1 MHKYIF
7 FLLFSFFFG
16 EALAQAPAFPGAE
29 GSGRYVTGGRGGKI
43 IHVTNLNDSGK
54 GSLREALNVKGKKM
68 IVFDVGG
75 VIPLQ
80 SDLDIN
86 SNTTILGQTAP
97 YPGITLRYYTTH
109 LRGDNVIV
117 RFMRFRRGQE
127 RNVNDGADTFTG
139 SKHTGVII
147 DHCSMSW
154 SIDEIASFYDNN
166 NFTMQWCVLGESL
179 NNSGH
184 HKGAHGYGGIWGGK
198 LASFHHN
205 MIAHTSN
212 RAPRFNGARYNWQ
225 GYTDNLLF
233 AKYQWQNA
241 VQAENV
247 DFRNNLIFDW
257 GAGGCYGGPG
267 GGYINIVNNYYKA
280 SPETKDKD
288 KVTLIDYSNFYNS
301 QKHDA
306 FYNMSSRYYINGN
319 HVFGEGYG
327 DNYDWRGVSYMEGTP
342 YYNGEYYSRDS
353 LNAYGDGVAH
363 YTINGGKFVKIK
375 LDKEVEAPVGTV
387 TTHIATK
394 AYSHILSYAGASLFR
409 DDVDMRYM
417 SECANNMSTYKG
429 SVTGVKGRIDVVAD
443 CDGYTENNFP
453 TGKRSDAFDTDGDGM
468 PDVWEKANGLNPN
481 DAKDALYY
489 TLDSKSYYTNL
500 EVYANS
506 LVETLVQEQNRD
518 AKIKVNEYF
527 PPCNKAEGLDYYTGR
542 KAMRKNALPN
552 VDSVGEGLV
561 PSSKGNS
568 DFGMA
573 QGPALQSGY
582 FVAKA
587 GDAQSVIDILDAI
600 EANQADQARV
610 KIFLPNGVYDFGKM
624 TERTLPCDNISLIG
638 QSMDSTILVTTPDIE
653 QEGLGVADML
663 YNTRKNVYFQ
673 DLTLRN
679 ALGYYKV
686 GGAGRAAV
694 IQDRG
699 TRTIYKN
706 VRMLSHQDTYYSQ
719 NNDMQSYFAD
729 CDVHGTVDFI
739 CGGGDVRFD
748 NCTITLESRSL
759 DGKGSR
765 IVTAPSTT
773 TKFGYVFDNCKIV
786 DLSKGNGEW
795 NFGRTWRNSPI
806 CVWLNTTLDN
816 GAVKSLIKSRWT
828 QRGMNHTDPKIIG
841 EYATKDEGGKN
852 ITPSTNVITSYDGAH
867 ETILNASQAKEFTYD
882 NMFTDWNPRLLSSQ
896 LTVKGLKLKKGKLTW
911 KATPEATAYAV
922 FCNGELQAITR
933 DTSFSVADE
942 IVNINPQLSTLKT
955 RWSVRAANS
964 MGGFGSATTL

>member
-1 MHKYIF
+1 MQKYFF
-7 FLLFSFFFG
+7 FLLLTFFFS
-16 EALAQAPAFPGAE
+16 EALYAQAPAFPGAE
-29 GSGRYVTGGRGGKI
+29 GSGRYVTGGRGGKV
-43 IHVTNLNDSGK
+43 IHVTNLNDSGS
-54 GSLREALNVKGKKM
+54 GSLREALSVEGKKT

-117 RFMRFRRGQE
+117 RFIRFRRGQE

-212 RAPRFNGARYNWQ
+212 RAPRFNGARYNWK
-225 GYTDNLLF
+225 GYTGNLLF

-247 DFRNNLIFDW
+247 DFRNCLVFDW
-257 GAGGCYGGPG
+257 GGGGCYGGPG
-267 GGYINIVNNYYKA
+267 GGYINIVNNFYKA
-280 SPETKDKD
+280 TPETKDKD
-288 KVTLIDYSNFYNS
+288 KITLIDYSNFYNS

-306 FYNMSSRYYINGN
+306 FYDMSSCYYINGN
-319 HVFGEGYG
+319 YVFGDKYG
-327 DNYDWRGVSYMEGTP
+327 ADYDWKGVSYMEGTP
-342 YYNGEYYSRDS
+342 YYNGEYYSHDS
-353 LNAYGDGVAH
+353 LNAYGDKVEH
-363 YTINGGKFVKIK
+363 FNIDGGKYVKIRH
-375 LDKEVEAPVGTV
+375 DKEVEAPVGTV

-409 DDVDMRYM
+409 DDVDARYM
-417 SECANNMSTYKG
+417 EECANDMSTCKG
-429 SVTGVKGRIDVVAD
+429 SVTGIKGRIDVVAD
-443 CDGYTENNFP
+443 CDGYNETNFP
-453 TGKRSDAFDTDGDGM
+453 TGKRASDFDTDNDGM

-481 DAKDALYY
+481 DATDALDY

-506 LVETLVQEQNRD
+506 LVEVIVREQNRD
-518 AKIKVNEYF
+518 AKIKVDEYF
-527 PPCNKAEGLDYYTGR
+527 PPCNKADGLDYYTGR
-542 KAMRKNALPN
+542 KVLRLDASANGYSAG
-552 VDSVGEGLV
+552 DALV
-561 PSSKGNS
+561 PSRKGNS
-568 DFGMA
+568 GSA
-573 QGPALQSGY
+573 QSPALQGGY
-582 FVAKA
+582 YVAKA
-587 GDAQSVIDILDAI
+587 GDAQSVLDILEEI
-600 EANQADQARV
+600 EANLANQSNQI
-610 KIFLPNGVYDFGKM
+610 KIFLPNGVYDFGKI

-638 QSMDSTILVTTPDIE
+638 QSMDSTILVTTPDVE
-653 QEGLGVADML
+653 QEGLGVADMF
-663 YNTRKNVYFQ
+663 YNTHNNVYFQ

-694 IQDRG
+694 IQDCG
-699 TRTIYKN
+699 NRTIYKK

-719 NNDMQSYFAD
+719 NNSMQSYFAD
-729 CDVHGTVDFI
+729 CDIHGTVDFI

-748 NCTITLESRSL
+748 NCAITLESRSL

-828 QRGMNHTDPKIIG
+828 QKGMNHTDPKIIG

-852 ITPSTNVITSYDGAH
+852 ITPSTNIITSYDGNH
-867 ETILNASQAKEFTYD
+867 ETILNASQAEEFTYD
-882 NMFTDWNPRLLSSQ
+882 KMFTDWNPRLLSAQ
-896 LTVKGLKLKKGKLTW
+896 LTVKGVRLKNGRLMW
-911 KATPEATAYAV
+911 KATKGATAYAV
-922 FCNGELQAITR
+922 FRNDVLQTITT
-933 DTSFSVADE
+933 DTSFKIADE
-942 IVNINPQLSTLKT
+942 INLKSH
-955 RWSVRAANS
+955 WSVRAANS
-964 MGGFGSATTL
+964 MGGFGSPTTL

>member
-1 MHKYIF
+1 MQKYIF
-7 FLLFSFFFG
+7 FLLFSFFFSN
-16 EALAQAPAFPGAE
+16 ALAQAPAFPGAE

-54 GSLREALNVKGKKM
+54 GSLREALNVEGKKT

-109 LRGDNVIV
+109 LRGDNVVV
-117 RFMRFRRGQE
+117 RFIRFRRGQE

-233 AKYQWQNA
+233 SKYQWQNA

-280 SPETKDKD
+280 TPETKDKG

-327 DNYDWRGVSYMEGTP
+327 DNYDWKGVSYMDGTP
-342 YYNGEYYSRDS
+342 YYNNEYYSRDS

-363 YTINGGKFVKIK
+363 YNINGGKYVKIK
-375 LDKEVEAPVGTV
+375 LDKEVEAPVGIV
-387 TTHIATK
+387 TTHLASK

-409 DDVDMRYM
+409 DDVDSRYM
-417 SECANNMSTYKG
+417 SECANDMSTYKG
-429 SVTGVKGRIDVVAD
+429 SVTGVKGRIDIVAD
-443 CDGYTENNFP
+443 CDGYNETNFP
-453 TGKRSDAFDTDGDGM
+453 TGKRASDFDTDNDGM

-481 DAKDALYY
+481 DAKDALDY

-506 LVETLVQEQNRD
+506 LVEFLIQEQNRD
-518 AKIKVNEYF
+518 AKIKVDEYY
-527 PPCNKAEGLDYYTGR
+527 PPCNKIEGLDYYTGR
-542 KAMRKNALPN
+542 KVLRL
-552 VDSVGEGLV
+552 DS
-561 PSSKGNS
+561 
-568 DFGMA
+568 DRA
-573 QGPALQSGY
+573 QGPTLQSGY
-582 FVAKA
+582 YIAKA
-587 GDAQSVIDILDAI
+587 GDAQSVIDILEAI
-600 EANQADQARV
+600 EANQSNLSNQI

-624 TERTLPCDNISLIG
+624 TERTFPCDNISLIG

-653 QEGLGVADML
+653 QEGLGVADMF
-663 YNTRKNVYFQ
+663 YNTHKNVYFQ
-673 DLTLRN
+673 DLTLKN
-679 ALGYYKV
+679 NLGYYKV

-748 NCTITLESRSL
+748 NCTLTLESRSKE
-759 DGKGSR
+759 GTGGR
-765 IVTAPSTT
+765 IITAPQTIT
-773 TKFGYVFDNCKIV
+773 DYGYVFDNCKVV
-786 DLSKGNGEW
+786 DLSKGKGEW
-795 NFGRTWRNSPI
+795 RFGRMWNNSPI
-806 CVWLNTTLDN
+806 CVFMNTTLDS
-816 GAVKSLIKSRWT
+816 GASAAVFKDRWT
-828 QRGMNHTDPKIIG
+828 AKGMHKTNPKEIG
-841 EYATKDEGGKN
+841 EYSTKDEAGQDVTPTSN
-852 ITPSTNVITSYDGAH
+852 IIMMDNGSH
-867 ETILNASQAKEFTYD
+867 ETILSKDQVARFSYD
-882 NMFTDWNPRLLSSQ
+882 KMFKDWNPRQLSAQ
-896 LTVKGLKLKKGKLTW
+896 LTVKGLRLKKGKLTW
-911 KATPEATAYAV
+911 KATKGATAYAV
-922 FCNGELQAITR
+922 FRNGKFQTITT

-942 IVNINPQLSTLKT
+942 IISPNSRPSTLKT
-955 RWSVRAANS
+955 HWSVRAANT
-964 MGGFGSATTL
+964 MGGLGSATTL